1 MDSIRRNQI
10 NEVLD
15 YDRNMNAMVFNIE
28 KKNVGLY
35 TENVMPYSQITAEVF
50 DVVKSNINQL
60 IVILEKKKSEIHT
73 YTHINYADDQQPG
86 GAGAKRLLGENA
98 GMIEDVMRLYNSA
111 VEPYITFKITETTK
125 SQILQELRKRIMP
138 ILTYL
143 VNEYR
148 KSLNSLQRLAANS
161 RSGARSNVS
170 KNDRVTREYPKLLQS
185 FICYIMI
192 LEQLKSGNL
201 HPISR
206 TECVNEI
213 KFYIDNVDDPNV
225 KAVLNEARVRI
236 DREFLTESGDPY
248 FGATSQ
254 AQQIRDQMVQPA
266 PVSTGSPPPAAA
278 TLATAD
284 PPVVAP
290 GGEPPAPEPAPGG
303 APEPAPGGEAGGEP
317 GGEAEAPV
325 PTVSFPHQITANFI
339 RTGRNII
346 DLAFNNE
353 DTEAEDDMANIIR
366 EHGASLSSHID
377 NTGVQPMTIPGYSQP
392 NYNLFLGM
400 LFYLTY
406 RYPIEEQLLR
416 YIFELAT
423 NHGLWVKYT
432 RYIYMSIIQKLK
444 HGMN

>member
-98 GMIEDVMRLYNSA
+98 GMVEDVMRLYNSA

-148 KSLNSLQRLAANS
+148 KNLNILQRLAASS
-161 RSGARSNVS
+161 RSDAKSNVS

-225 KAVLNEARVRI
+225 KAVLNEAKVRI

-266 PVSTGSPPPAAA
+266 PVSTGSPPPPAA

-290 GGEPPAPEPAPGG
+290 GGEPPAAPEPAPEREPAPAPEPAPGG
-303 APEPAPGGEAGGEP
+303 APEPAPEQAPAPVPEP
-317 GGEAEAPV
+317 GGAPEQAPGGDPGLSDENVSDFEAIGV
-325 PTVSFPHQITANFI
+325 
-339 RTGRNII
+339 NII
-346 DLAFNNE
+346 NYARANQ
-353 DTEAEDDMANIIR
+353 TERPGIR
-366 EHGASLSSHID
+366 EGID
-377 NTGVQPMTIPGYSQP
+377 HMLMAFHDILTGVINAQGVIPIMSDDR
-392 NYNLFLGM
+392 YNLPLFLS
-400 LFYLTY
+400 L
-406 RYPIEEQLLR
+406 IH
-416 YIFELAT
+416 I
-423 NHGLWVKYT
+423 
-432 RYIYMSIIQKLK
+432 
-444 HGMN
+444 